1 MVSQRS
7 LYLIENQRKERER
20 GRGFFIGIGCEAGTN
35 RRVGELME
43 NISATVPQLHG
54 TLAVYIYIYSFPGG
68 PVVKKPPANAED
80 TGSIPG
86 PGRSPEGGN
95 GNLLQYS
102 CLKNLMDR
110 EARLATVHGVTASQT
125 QLRD

>member
-1 MVSQRS
+1 M
-7 LYLIENQRKERER
+7 
-20 GRGFFIGIGCEAGTN
+20 
-35 RRVGELME
+35 
-43 NISATVPQLHG
+43 
-54 TLAVYIYIYSFPGG
+54 
-68 PVVKKPPANAED
+68 VKKPPANAED